1 MKKQV
6 FIGLA
11 AAVLSLAGCQSAR
24 ETQIE
29 SGPRAQLFD
38 GMGRHSRKVSAAN
51 NEAQRYVDQGL
62 TWAFAFNHD
71 EAIRSFS
78 RAAELSTDCAMAYW
92 GVALC
97 NGPHIN
103 NPIMPETR
111 SKAAWDALE
120 QAIAHKNSASPVER
134 RLIEALAN
142 RYAWPAPA
150 DRTSLDT
157 AYANAMRA
165 VYRDY
170 PNDADVAT
178 LFAESMMDLRPWNL
192 WQKDGQPYPG
202 TEELIAAIEHAL
214 KLDPNHPGACHLY
227 IHAVESSPR
236 PERAVA
242 AADRLRHMVPI
253 AGHLVHMPSHI
264 DIRVGRYDQASQA
277 NERAIKA
284 DGRYRKLSPKQDF
297 YRVYMAHNQHFLAFS
312 SMMEGR
318 YESAINAARTMLAG
332 IPADYARENA
342 ALVDP
347 FMMIELDVLKRFGR
361 WDDILKYPE
370 PAGHFPI
377 STALWHGMRGVA
389 FAARGEV
396 ENAQRE
402 QAAFREA
409 AKKVPADALT
419 GINPASK
426 ILAIADKFLSGEIAY
441 RQGKIDV
448 AVADL
453 REAAALEDD
462 LLYMEP
468 PEWIQPVRH
477 ALGAILL
484 DADRAAEAE
493 QVFRDD
499 LKKWPENGWSLNG
512 LERSLRM
519 QRRTADA
526 ASVAKRF
533 EIAWKRADTPIAVSC
548 LCVARNGE

>member
-1 MKKQV
+1 MRKQA
-6 FIGLA
+6 FIALA
-11 AAVLSLAGCQSAR
+11 ATALSLAGCQSGR
-24 ETQIE
+24 ENKIE
-29 SGPRAQLFD
+29 SAPHAQLFD
-38 GMGRHSRKVSAAN
+38 EMGRHSRRVSNAGA
-51 NEAQRYVDQGL
+51 EAQRYIDQGL
-62 TWAFAFNHD
+62 TWAYAFNHD

-78 RAAELSTDCAMAYW
+78 RASELSPDCAMAYW

-103 NPIMPETR
+103 NPLMPETR

-120 QAIAHKNSASPVER
+120 QAKARSGNASPVER

-150 DRTSLDT
+150 DRAPLDA

-178 LFAESMMDLRPWNL
+178 LFAEAMMDLRPWNL
-192 WQKDGQPYPG
+192 WQKDGQPHPG

-264 DIRVGRYDQASQA
+264 DIRVGRYDQASMA
-277 NERAIKA
+277 NERAIRA

-318 YESAINAARTMLAG
+318 YEPAMKAARTMLAG

-342 ALVDP
+342 GLVDP

-361 WDDILKYPE
+361 WNDILKYPA
-370 PAGHFPI
+370 PAAHFPI
-377 STALWHGMRGVA
+377 STALWHEMRGVA
-389 FAARGEV
+389 FAATGEV
-396 ENAQRE
+396 EQAQRE

-409 AKKVPADALT
+409 ARRVPADALT

-426 ILAIADKFLSGEIAY
+426 ILAIADKFLAGEIAY
-441 RQGKIDV
+441 RQRSIDV
-448 AVADL
+448 AVANL
-453 REAAALEDD
+453 HEAAALEDD

-477 ALGAILL
+477 TLGAILL

-493 QVFRDD
+493 QVYRAD

-519 QRRTADA
+519 QGKSVEADA
-526 ASVAKRF
+526 AEKRF
-533 EIAWKRADTPIAVSC
+533 ELAWKRSDTPIAASC
-548 LCVARNGE
+548 LCVTASSN